1 MIVTGSNSERKQFQ
15 IAPAGT
21 HLARLYR
28 IIDLGT
34 QMREYEGKV
43 NMLRKAKFF
52 WELHGEDATGKP
64 LLTTDGK
71 PLIQSKEYTMSLG
84 EKANLRRDLEAWR
97 GKAFTNK
104 ELGNGEDHEYAKD
117 EPRGFSVSAVLGQF
131 CMVNISHRVKGDMI
145 YADLKGVSGVPA
157 IYKKAGLPEGIN
169 STLLFSLD
177 KFDEQIFDS
186 LSDSIKDTI
195 RKSPEYRA
203 VTTTSQQYAAASGGS
218 MADMD
223 SDIPF
228 APVGGRK
235 VYAF

>member
-52 WELHGEDATGKP
+52 WELHGEDGTGKP
-64 LLTTDGK
+64 LLTTEGK

-97 GKAFTNK
+97 GKAFSED
-104 ELGNGEDHEYAKD
+104 EL
-117 EPRGFSVSAVLGQF
+117 RGFNVSAVLGQF
-131 CMVNISHRVKGDMI
+131 CMVNISHRVKGDMT

-157 IYKKAGLPEGIN
+157 IYKKAGLPEGVN

-177 KFDEQIFDS
+177 KFDEQVFES

-195 RKSPEYRA
+195 RKSPEYRSLA
-203 VTTTSQQYAAASGGS
+203 QPSAEQQQYAAAFGGS
-218 MADMD
+218 VANMD
-223 SDIPF
+223 DDIPF
-228 APVGGRK
+228 
-235 VYAF
+235 

>member
-1 MIVTGSNSERKQFQ
+1 MIVTGTNSERKQFQ
-15 IAPAGT
+15 LAPAGT

-64 LLTTDGK
+64 LLTSEGK

-97 GKAFTNK
+97 GKAFTEK
-104 ELGNGEDHEYAKD
+104 ELGNGKDSEYAND
-117 EPRGFSVSAVLGQF
+117 EPRGFNIKQVLGQF
-131 CMVNISHRVKGDMI
+131 CMVNISHRQKGDMT

-157 IYKKAGLPEGIN
+157 IYKKAGLPEGVN

-177 KFDEQIFDS
+177 KFDEQVFDS
-186 LSDSIKDTI
+186 LSDSIKETI

-203 VTTTSQQYAAASGGS
+203 LEQPTTMAQYAAASSGS
-218 MADMD
+218 VSDMD

-228 APVGGRK
+228 
-235 VYAF
+235 

>member
-1 MIVTGSNSERKQFQ
+1 MIVTGSNSDRKKFE

-52 WELHGEDATGKP
+52 WELHGEDGTGKP
-64 LLTTDGK
+64 LLTTEGK

-97 GKAFTNK
+97 GKAFTEN
-104 ELGNGEDHEYAKD
+104 ELK
-117 EPRGFSVSAVLGQF
+117 GFDLKNVLGQF
-131 CMVNISHRVKGDMI
+131 CMVNISHREKGDMV
-145 YADLKGVSGVPA
+145 YADLKGVSAVPN

-169 STLLFSLD
+169 SAVMFSLD
-177 KFDEQIFDS
+177 KFDEQLFDS
-186 LSDSIKDTI
+186 LSNNIKDAI
-195 RKSPEYRA
+195 RNSPEYRA
-203 VTTTSQQYAAASGGS
+203 LTPSTTQQYAAETGGS
-218 MADMD
+218 VAHMEDD
-223 SDIPF
+223 VPF

>member
-52 WELHGEDATGKP
+52 WELHGEDATGKA

-97 GKAFTNK
+97 GKAFTED
-104 ELGNGEDHEYAKD
+104 EL
-117 EPRGFSVSAVLGQF
+117 RGFNVSNVLGQF
-131 CMVNISHRVKGDMI
+131 CMVNISHRVKGDMT

-157 IYKKAGLPEGIN
+157 IYKKAGLPEGVN

-177 KFDEQIFDS
+177 KFDEQVFDS

-203 VTTTSQQYAAASGGS
+203 VSQPTTSQQYAAASGGS
-218 MADMD
+218 VANMD
-223 SDIPF
+223 DDVPF
-228 APVGGRK
+228 
-235 VYAF
+235 